1 MPSVKE
7 TARRQ
12 HARLLDQAT
21 QQTIA
26 LKTPKQ
32 GWIAIMRKALGMSAP
47 QLAERMGITKPAIYQ
62 AERKEPEGG
71 VTIKQMEKLA
81 EAMGGRFV
89 YAIVPEGGVDDVLRR
104 QARKKA
110 EAIVKRASAH
120 MALEKQSLTPEQTQD
135 EIKRLADELMRERPS
150 DFWETH

>member
-7 TARRQ
+7 TAKRQ
-12 HARLLDQAT
+12 YARLLDQAA

-26 LKTPKQ
+26 LTPPKQ

-47 QLAERMGITKPAIYQ
+47 QLAERIGITKPAIYQ

-89 YAIVPEGGVDDVLRR
+89 YAIVPEGSVDDILRK
-104 QARKKA
+104 QAHKKA

-120 MALEKQSLTPEQTQD
+120 MALEKQSLMPEQTKE
-135 EIKRLADELMRERPS
+135 EITRLADELMRERPS